1 MLVAFYPSTS
11 NKLYRRRLP
20 NMQNAEYNASGKQF
34 WEAILGSNL
43 GSKFRFQISLCT
55 SENLHQCRIK
65 PSVLLSCRLAYCLFM
80 DEDLRCTLE
89 QYECHGVTV
98 RDVLDQYKDTP
109 RDLHCLESWCGAG
122 RFEKVSK
129 RRNLEAVGLDKR
141 RGAHMDFEQVT
152 GFMFFCSQVVRLV
165 PRGCHLASP
174 ERSSY
179 HKFIN
184 ARNTKRCSNNPDGDT
199 GYAPC
204 VQGNLFANMT
214 AFMVCL
220 GILRDVHTLIETPE
234 GSWLHDIS
242 SFKPIISRLE
252 LAGLWFWCITYGCQF
267 TTKLTPPGN
276 ATA

>member
-1 MLVAFYPSTS
+1 
-11 NKLYRRRLP
+11 
-20 NMQNAEYNASGKQF
+20 
-34 WEAILGSNL
+34 
-43 GSKFRFQISLCT
+43 
-55 SENLHQCRIK
+55 
-65 PSVLLSCRLAYCLFM
+65 M

-152 GFMFFCSQVVRLV
+152 GFMFFCSQVMRLV

-174 ERSSY
+174 ECSSY

-220 GILRDVHTLIETPE
+220 GILRDVRTLIETPE
-234 GSWLHDIS
+234 GSWLYDIS

-267 TTKLTPPGN
+267 TTKLTTPRKCYRLAATHPFVLQLRRTCRCPPNRHEALMEINDRGGVVPVLVKKSM
-276 ATA
+276 